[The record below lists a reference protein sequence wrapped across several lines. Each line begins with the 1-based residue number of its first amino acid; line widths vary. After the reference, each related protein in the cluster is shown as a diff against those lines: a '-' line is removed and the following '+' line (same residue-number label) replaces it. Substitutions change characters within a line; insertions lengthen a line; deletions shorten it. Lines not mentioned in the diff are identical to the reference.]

1 MAALAYERGRQESEH
16 RNRRFRR
23 RLSPSIA
30 ADFSQEGHHIDKNVA
45 ASNNHSE
52 EHNGKA
58 VEKSS
63 AESNSPFAAGNTRE
77 SLEAS
82 AKSSLRNTFEHGSDI
97 DVVHRVRSTRSLT
110 ASPPL
115 GPTSGDGA
123 IASHSTV
130 ASFFRHLNEPQATLA
145 DSPDLHPL
153 VSEVGTRLTTASIF
167 SNHDTISA
175 SDGAASA
182 ALDSSLN
189 TPRSLQGRYVTTSA
203 GVALGTSPL
212 DIVIDRQQGETQLNN
227 AVNKYA
233 ETEIEVRS
241 CVVCLPQCMFT
252 RNVHISSLFM
262 FRWIVRLRPTL
273 MLTQNQTIFHWM
285 TRRQIEAMDLIPV
298 QHTNHFQR
306 LE

>member
-1 MAALAYERGRQESEH
+1 MAALAHERGRQESEH

-30 ADFSQEGHHIDKNVA
+30 ADFSQEGHHSDKNVA
-45 ASNNHSE
+45 ATNNHSE
-52 EHNGKA
+52 EQNGKSF
-58 VEKSS
+58 EKSS
-63 AESNSPFAAGNTRE
+63 TESNDAFATGNTRE

-115 GPTSGDGA
+115 GSTSGDAG
-123 IASHSTV
+123 IASHSAV
-130 ASFFRHLNEPQATLA
+130 ASFFRHFIEPQGTLA

-153 VSEVGTRLTTASIF
+153 VSEVGSRLSAASAF
-167 SNHDTISA
+167 SNLDSLST

-189 TPRSLQGRYVTTSA
+189 TPRLLQGRYVATSA

-212 DIVIDRQQGETQLNN
+212 GIVIDRQQGEAQLNN
-227 AVNKYA
+227 GANKFA
-233 ETEIEVRS
+233 EAEIEVRS
-241 CVVCLPQCMFT
+241 NVVSLTLCMFT
-252 RNVHISSLFM
+252 TNVHKSSIFCSGGS
-262 FRWIVRLRPTL
+262 FVCVQLRC
-273 MLTQNQTIFHWM
+273 
-285 TRRQIEAMDLIPV
+285 
-298 QHTNHFQR
+298 
-306 LE
+306 